1 MFGVDSEIKI
11 CSMKNFFASLAF
23 AFITSVINAGVPF
36 PTPQFSP
43 NYYSG
48 YEKFTISNSEGEP
61 TMIRENAPENAKW
74 RLTDIYPDISAWSA
88 DMVKAESLVQEI
100 VSLKGTLGV
109 APENLLRYYI
119 LGDQIGKV
127 TSKLHCYVYLQ
138 KSLDSRDPEIN
149 QNYQRMQSFAIKA
162 GQELSWTTPELVTIP
177 KEKALGWANSMEDFK
192 SYRFSI
198 NNMYRLQDHV
208 LPAEH
213 EQLVSYFSGMAE
225 APSSIYTEVA
235 ISDNVYP
242 QFERSNGETVT
253 LTRPMLSNI
262 MNFSSD
268 RDERKR
274 AFEAF
279 SANFKARENTMAA
292 LLASVVKTNHAYAQ
306 AYKFSNTLEAA
317 LNGPNIPVT
326 VYENLIK
333 VAGENTE
340 ALQRYIKLRK
350 EILKLDDYSSWDGSV
365 PLGTFNR
372 TYTYEEA
379 KEMITEALKPL
390 GDEYAEGIQKALN
403 GGWIDV
409 YEGQAKETGAY
420 SMGVYGVHPYILL
433 NYDQTTDAVSTMAHE
448 LGHTM
453 HSMFSSANQPYK
465 THQYSTFVAEVA
477 SNFNEELL
485 LDYMLKNSGDKQER
499 IALLDQA
506 INNLIGSFY
515 RQSQF
520 ADFELQVHKL
530 AENGEPINATL
541 LNTIMRDLN
550 NNYYGDIVEQ
560 HPYRELTWAQV
571 MQFYNLPY
579 YVYNYATSFAAA
591 SRIHELISKGSESE
605 RKDALDNYLTLLKS
619 GGNDY
624 PVEQL
629 KKAGVDMTTTE
640 PTLAVVKRLNELID
654 LLERE
659 LKA

>member
-1 MFGVDSEIKI
+1 MFGVEVEIKI
-11 CSMKNFFASLAF
+11 CTMKNFFSTLAF
-23 AFITSVINAGVPF
+23 AFIISVIYAGEPLT
-36 PTPQFSP
+36 TPKISP
-43 NYYSG
+43 NHYSDYG
-48 YEKFTISNSEGEP
+48 NFNNSLSEGEP
-61 TMIRENAPENAKW
+61 TMTREVAPESAKW
-74 RLTDIYPDISAWSA
+74 RLTDIYSDISAWSN
-88 DMVKAESLVQEI
+88 DLKKAESLLNDI

-119 LGDQIGKV
+119 LSDELGKV
-127 TSKLHCYVYLQ
+127 ASKLHCFVYLQ
-138 KSLDSRDPEIN
+138 RSLDSRDAEIN

-162 GQELSWTTPELVTIP
+162 GQELSWTTPELVSIP
-177 KEKALGWANSMEDFK
+177 KEKALSWANSMEDFK

-198 NNMYRLQDHV
+198 ENMYRLQDHV
-208 LPAEH
+208 LPAEQ
-213 EQLVSYFSGMAE
+213 EKLVSYFSSMAE

-242 QFERSNGETVT
+242 QFVRSNGETVT

-262 MNFSSD
+262 MNFSTD

-274 AFEAF
+274 AFEEF
-279 SANFKARENTMAA
+279 SALYKARENTMAA

-306 AYKFSNTLEAA
+306 AYKFNNTLEAA
-317 LNGPNIPVT
+317 LNGPNIPVS

-333 VAGENTE
+333 VAGENTGP
-340 ALQRYIKLRK
+340 LQRYILLRK
-350 EILKLDDYSSWDGSV
+350 EILKLEDYSSWDGSV

-372 TYTYEEA
+372 TYSYDEA
-379 KEMITEALKPL
+379 KNMIVEALKPL
-390 GDEYAEGIQKALN
+390 GKEYAEGIQQALN

-453 HSMFSSANQPYK
+453 HSMFSSANQPFK
-465 THQYSTFVAEVA
+465 NHQYSTFVAEVA

-485 LDYMLKNSGDKQER
+485 LDYMLKNSGNKQER

-530 AENGEPINATL
+530 AENGEPINATV
-541 LNTIMRDLN
+541 LNTIMHDLN
-550 NNYYGDIVEQ
+550 DKYYGNTVQ
-560 HPYRELTWAQV
+560 PHPYRALTWAQV
-571 MQFYNLPY
+571 MHFYNLPY

-591 SRIHELISKGSESE
+591 SRIHELISIGSESQKKE
-605 RKDALDNYLTLLKS
+605 ALEKYLILLKS

-629 KKAGVDMTTTE
+629 KKAGVDMTTME
-640 PTLAVVKRLNELID
+640 PTLAVVKRLNDLVD
-654 LLERE
+654 LLEKE
-659 LKA
+659 LKS